1 MGDPLGHGGVRS
13 DPSRLPPRPIPDRS
27 TAERVAAWVTWF
39 GLGRMVL
46 AAVSVVVVAGGVFWL
61 VRMPSPSVEA
71 VLPQATGAAPQ
82 ATLPPPSTLDDPAP
96 TTSAPGV
103 PTPGGPSPASAG
115 PEPGPV
121 VVHVAGA
128 VTAPGVYR
136 LDGSPRVNDAIVAA
150 GGARAGAE
158 LDALNLAQPLY
169 DGQRLYVPAAG
180 ELDEDEIAAGVAE
193 LVSPDVRPDP
203 APAAGSV
210 TATVPSGP
218 VDLNRATV
226 GELET
231 LPGVGPSTAQAIVDD
246 RERNGPFATVDD
258 LDRVPGIGPSKLDA
272 LRGLVTV

>member
-103 PTPGGPSPASAG
+103 PTPGGP
-115 PEPGPV
+115 
-121 VVHVAGA
+121 
-128 VTAPGVYR
+128 
-136 LDGSPRVNDAIVAA
+136 
-150 GGARAGAE
+150 
-158 LDALNLAQPLY
+158 
-169 DGQRLYVPAAG
+169 
-180 ELDEDEIAAGVAE
+180 
-193 LVSPDVRPDP
+193 
-203 APAAGSV
+203 APA
-210 TATVPSGP
+210 
-218 VDLNRATV
+218 
-226 GELET
+226 
-231 LPGVGPSTAQAIVDD
+231 
-246 RERNGPFATVDD
+246 
-258 LDRVPGIGPSKLDA
+258 
-272 LRGLVTV
+272 